1 MAQSDKAKRTL
12 SERLRDRFATDA
24 PTALDAEEREKIRA
38 LADEIGQRQFSTIAR
53 VMGEGR
59 GRSGA
64 PSRGSAAIH
73 RILEEIE
80 ERPGLDVHELA
91 RQLGE
96 KSIFVLSHVD
106 DLVREGMLVRLED
119 GRLYRSR
126 DLYQTEPG
134 GAPAAEPASPDAG
147 QRAVEQREQARLY
160 LRAFRFFCRE
170 IGLEPEC
177 GEKLTVTLAKGK
189 FFEMKGMRGVAN
201 LSLYGIYPGDM
212 VDRFRQTIKFDRARV
227 TYSRLTGILDIRGC
241 SMPDLECMLPWILEF
256 FQVVSRNGVSAE

>member
-1 MAQSDKAKRTL
+1 MAQSDKSKKTL

-24 PTALDAEEREKIRA
+24 PAALDPGEREKIRA

-59 GRSGA
+59 GRSG
-64 PSRGSAAIH
+64 PQSRGSAAIH

-80 ERPGLDVHELA
+80 ERPGQDVHELA

-106 DLVREGMLVRLED
+106 DLVREGLLARLED

-134 GAPAAEPASPDAG
+134 GAQVMEPASSDVG
-147 QRAVEQREQARLY
+147 QRAVEQRDQARLF
-160 LRAFRFFCRE
+160 LRAFRFFSAE
-170 IGLEPEC
+170 VGLEPQC
-177 GEKLTVTLAKGK
+177 GEKLTVTLEKGK
-189 FFEMKGMRGVAN
+189 FFEMKGMRGVVN
-201 LSLYGIYPGDM
+201 LSLYGIYPGDL
-212 VDRFRQTIKFDRARV
+212 VERFRQTVKFERARV

-241 SMPDLECMLPWILEF
+241 SINDFEVMLPWIARF
-256 FQVVSRNGVSAE
+256 FESVNRNGSPVG